1 MRYNATFTIE
11 KDGVVQNKFEVYES
25 DTNNREYIAN
35 LIMKKYK
42 DFSITIKKI
51 SLSINGRG
59 NEL

>member
-1 MRYNATFTIE
+1 MRYNTTFTIE
-11 KDGVVQNKFEVYES
+11 KDGKTEKKFEVYES

-42 DFSITIKKI
+42 GYSIEIKKI
-51 SLSINGRG
+51 ALSINGRG